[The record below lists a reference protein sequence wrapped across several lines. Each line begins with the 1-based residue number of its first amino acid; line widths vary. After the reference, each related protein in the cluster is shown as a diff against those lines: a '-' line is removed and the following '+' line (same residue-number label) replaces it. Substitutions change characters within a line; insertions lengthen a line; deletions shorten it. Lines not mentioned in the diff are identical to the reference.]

1 MVDVAD
7 TVILGR
13 WCEPEI
19 EVECGRGELI
29 VSPGGLEVQT
39 GFGLSG
45 AMNMKNE
52 FDVDALGEHVQEC
65 CQKSLCWR
73 GGEEEQKKSR
83 RWRDGERGLRA
94 ANDVQ
99 WRRQA

>member
-1 MVDVAD
+1 
-7 TVILGR
+7 
-13 WCEPEI
+13 
-19 EVECGRGELI
+19 
-29 VSPGGLEVQT
+29 
-39 GFGLSG
+39 
-45 AMNMKNE
+45 MKNE

-65 CQKSLCWR
+65 GQKSLCWR